1 MADFEPPLYKIL
13 LLGDSTVGKT
23 CFLLRYIDDSFLDL
37 HMATIGLDYRL
48 KTMILE
54 DQKIVKVQLWD
65 TAGQDKFRAITRNYY
80 KGASGIILIFDVT
93 NIKSYENIKKWI
105 NEIKEEISEQVS
117 IVLIGNKIDN
127 VNERKISKEEGVKL
141 ANEIGVKFF
150 ETSAKTGEGIN
161 ESVFFLVKKIF
172 DNDPEV
178 KNKDRLQAFFSPDPK
193 RQIFYPGGT
202 LCGICRRDPKTRDEI
217 GTFPHSFGQ
226 FP

>member
-1 MADFEPPLYKIL
+1 MDSSEPPLYKIL

-23 CFLLRYIDDSFLDL
+23 CFLLRYVDDSFLDL

-48 KTMILE
+48 KTLILE
-54 DQKIVKVQLWD
+54 EQKIVKIQLWD

-105 NEIKEEISEQVS
+105 NEIKEEISEKVS

-127 VNERKISKEEGVKL
+127 VQERKISKEQGEKL
-141 ANEIGVKFF
+141 ANEIGIKFF

-172 DNDPEV
+172 ENDPEV
-178 KNKDRLQAFFSPDPK
+178 KNKYQGRNLKIKNKK
-193 RQIFYPGGT
+193 RK
-202 LCGICRRDPKTRDEI
+202 CC
-217 GTFPHSFGQ
+217 
-226 FP
+226 

>member
-1 MADFEPPLYKIL
+1 MEESEPPLYKIL

-23 CFLLRYIDDSFLDL
+23 CFLLRYMDDSFLDL

-54 DQKIVKVQLWD
+54 NQNIVKVQLWD

-80 KGASGIILIFDVT
+80 KGANGIILIFDVT
-93 NIKSYENIKKWI
+93 NQNSYDNIKKWI
-105 NEIKEEISEQVS
+105 NEIKEEISENVS

-127 VNERKISKEEGVKL
+127 ETDRKISKQEGDKL
-141 ANEIGVKFF
+141 ASEIGVKFF
-150 ETSAKTGEGIN
+150 ETSAKTGEGVN

-178 KNKDRLQAFFSPDPK
+178 KHKGRNLQQYMKK
-193 RQIFYPGGT
+193 RRK
-202 LCGICRRDPKTRDEI
+202 CC
-217 GTFPHSFGQ
+217 
-226 FP
+226 

>member
-1 MADFEPPLYKIL
+1 MYSNKPKKMDASEPPLYKIL

-23 CFLLRYIDDSFLDL
+23 CFLLRYVDDSFLDL

-48 KTMILE
+48 KTLILE
-54 DQKIVKVQLWD
+54 EQKIVKVQLWD

-93 NIKSYENIKKWI
+93 NVKSYENIKKWI
-105 NEIKEEISEQVS
+105 NEIKEEISEKVA

-127 VNERKISKEEGVKL
+127 VQERKISKEQGDKL
-141 ANEIGVKFF
+141 ASEIGVKFF

-172 DNDPEV
+172 ENDPDV
-178 KNKDRLQAFFSPDPK
+178 KNKYQGRNLKMYNKK
-193 RQIFYPGGT
+193 RK
-202 LCGICRRDPKTRDEI
+202 CC
-217 GTFPHSFGQ
+217 
-226 FP
+226 

>member
-1 MADFEPPLYKIL
+1 MDTSEPPLYKIL

-23 CFLLRYIDDSFLDL
+23 CFLFLYLDYSFLDL

-48 KTMILE
+48 KTLILE
-54 DQKIVKVQLWD
+54 EQKIVKIQLWD

-105 NEIKEEISEQVS
+105 NEIKEEISEKVS

-127 VNERKISKEEGVKL
+127 VQERKISKEQGEKL
-141 ANEIGVKFF
+141 ANEIGIKFF

-161 ESVFFLVKKIF
+161 E
-172 DNDPEV
+172 N
-178 KNKDRLQAFFSPDPK
+178 N
-193 RQIFYPGGT
+193 Y
-202 LCGICRRDPKTRDEI
+202 
-217 GTFPHSFGQ
+217 
-226 FP
+226 

>member
-1 MADFEPPLYKIL
+1 MKIVLNYFLFKSNKKMDASEPPLYKIL

-23 CFLLRYIDDSFLDL
+23 CFLLRYVDDSFLDL

-48 KTMILE
+48 KTLILE
-54 DQKIVKVQLWD
+54 EQKIVKIQLCD

-105 NEIKEEISEQVS
+105 NEIKEEISEKVS

-127 VNERKISKEEGVKL
+127 VQERKISKDQGEKL

-172 DNDPEV
+172 ENDPEV
-178 KNKDRLQAFFSPDPK
+178 KNKYQGRNLKMYNKK
-193 RQIFYPGGT
+193 RK
-202 LCGICRRDPKTRDEI
+202 CC
-217 GTFPHSFGQ
+217 
-226 FP
+226 

>member
-1 MADFEPPLYKIL
+1 MEASEPPLYKIL

-23 CFLLRYIDDSFLDL
+23 CFLLRYVDDSFLDL

-48 KTMILE
+48 KTLILE
-54 DQKIVKVQLWD
+54 EQKIVKVQLWD

-93 NIKSYENIKKWI
+93 NVKSYENIKKWI
-105 NEIKEEISEQVS
+105 NEIKEEISEKVA

-127 VNERKISKEEGVKL
+127 VQERKISKEQGDKL
-141 ANEIGVKFF
+141 ASEIGVKFF

-172 DNDPEV
+172 ENDPDV
-178 KNKDRLQAFFSPDPK
+178 KNKYQGRNLKMYNKK
-193 RQIFYPGGT
+193 RK
-202 LCGICRRDPKTRDEI
+202 CC
-217 GTFPHSFGQ
+217 
-226 FP
+226 

>member
-1 MADFEPPLYKIL
+1 MDASEPPLYKIL

-23 CFLLRYIDDSFLDL
+23 CFLLRYVDDSFLDL

-48 KTMILE
+48 KTLILE
-54 DQKIVKVQLWD
+54 EQKIVKIQLWD

-105 NEIKEEISEQVS
+105 NEIKEEISEKVS

-127 VNERKISKEEGVKL
+127 VQERKISKEQGEKL
-141 ANEIGVKFF
+141 ANEIGIKFF

-172 DNDPEV
+172 ENDPEV
-178 KNKDRLQAFFSPDPK
+178 KNKYQGRNLKIKNKK
-193 RQIFYPGGT
+193 RK
-202 LCGICRRDPKTRDEI
+202 CC
-217 GTFPHSFGQ
+217 
-226 FP
+226 